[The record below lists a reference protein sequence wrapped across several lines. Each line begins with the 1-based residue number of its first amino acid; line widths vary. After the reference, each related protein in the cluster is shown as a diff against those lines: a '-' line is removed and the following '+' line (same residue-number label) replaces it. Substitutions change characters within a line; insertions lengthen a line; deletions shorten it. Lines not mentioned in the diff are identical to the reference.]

1 MTTRGTARLGL
12 LAALFVIGFALMGFE
27 MLGSRYLNPYFGGG
41 ITTWASLISVVL
53 FAMMV
58 GYFAGGYAVDAHPGV
73 ELLALCVILAAAC
86 MLIVPPA
93 ADPVLQFII
102 QTLGDGFLGVLVASL
117 ALSLVPVAFLSA
129 CSPFVVRLLLV
140 DLESGGKTAGLV
152 YSVSTLGNVAGTLAT
167 TFYFIPSFG
176 TRAITT
182 AFGIVLA
189 IVAALLYLGKQQ
201 IAKGVRTAAVLG
213 LAALAVPWSLPTRA
227 NAEEPARD
235 AWSAS
240 YPEGPLWVGERLL
253 YAEMGA
259 DKVVEWR
266 AGQRRDFWQEPGC
279 GPTAISLFRD
289 AQFIVLCHLSGRL
302 VHLDA
307 TGRKIGANTW
317 RRPTASSCATPTTAT
332 PTARAA
338 CSSPTPASSPRARPP
353 PARSSISPPT
363 ARCARLVDGF
373 YYANGIAVDFA
384 RKRLLVSEHLARK
397 VWQFDLNDDLNLANR
412 PRRLFLDVGKY
423 LTDAEIDY
431 AETGPDGIEVDR
443 DGTVFV
449 PVYGAG
455 RILAVA
461 PDGTVSKLAVPMKF
475 VTNIAISSTRAVIVG
490 PFINDRR
497 RSRAELRF
505 SRARPC
511 LSWRSELPPPPSGR
525 VQCCEKRPCTDASS
539 PRPARL

>member
-1 MTTRGTARLGL
+1 MTARGTARLGL

-41 ITTWASLISVVL
+41 ITTWACLISVVL

-58 GYFAGGYAVDAHPGV
+58 GYFAGGYAVDAYPGV
-73 ELLALCVILAAAC
+73 ELLALCVVLAAVC
-86 MLIVPPA
+86 MLIVPPT

-102 QTLGDGFLGVLVASL
+102 QTLGDGFLGVLIASL

-140 DLESGGKTAGLV
+140 DLQAGGKTAGLV

-189 IVAALLYLGKQQ
+189 VVAVLLYLGKQQ
-201 IAKGVRTAAVLG
+201 IAKGVRTAAVVG
-213 LAALAVPWSLPTRA
+213 LALAVVGWPLPTRA

-266 AGQRRDFWQEPGC
+266 AGQRRDLWAEPGC

-307 TGRKIGANTW
+307 AGRKIGAYVA
-317 RRPTASSCATPTTAT
+317 ASDGELLRNPNDGHTDGRGGVFFSDAGLFAQGAPATGKVFHL
-332 PTARAA
+332 AA
-338 CSSPTPASSPRARPP
+338 DGTLRKIA
-353 PARSSISPPT
+353 
-363 ARCARLVDGF
+363 DGF
-373 YYANGIAVDFA
+373 AYANGIAVDFA
-384 RKRLLVSEHLARK
+384 KKRLLVSEHLARK
-397 VWQFDLNDDLNLANR
+397 VWQYDLRDDLSITS
-412 PRRLFLDVGKY
+412 RRLFLDVAKY
-423 LTDAEIDY
+423 LSEAEVDY

-455 RILAVA
+455 RIVAVA
-461 PDGTVSKLAVPMKF
+461 PDGSVSKLTVPMKF
-475 VTNIAISSTRAVIVG
+475 VTNIAISGTRAAVVG
-490 PFINDRR
+490 PFINDQ
-497 RSRAELRF
+497 
-505 SRARPC
+505 
-511 LSWRSELPPPPSGR
+511 PPFPGR
-525 VQCCEKRPCTDASS
+525 VEVMPRQALLDLAKRAVS
-539 PRPARL
+539 PVVR